1 MRKFDI
7 SGRDSI
13 LSQTGSLNYL
23 LSIYCGFNPSKLE
36 YYMGKG
42 TRGIDEIEDMPVYPE
57 NGSIQM
63 INGKAI
69 VKLAE

>member
-1 MRKFDI
+1 
-7 SGRDSI
+7 
-13 LSQTGSLNYL
+13 
-23 LSIYCGFNPSKLE
+23 
-36 YYMGKG
+36 MGEG
-42 TRGIDEIEDMPVYPE
+42 TRGIDEILDMPVYPE